1 MNNSEILRIAIKNIR
16 QNRDSVSTLLGEK
29 SGVDSAFG
37 AIKNMLKSINIRN
50 SNEAEIK
57 KIDEYINGCDG
68 KKIFNIKPE
77 IVRRV
82 WQIVYNNNT
91 KMFNIKELYSFCCY
105 TNQIIKS
112 YDNLDDIEYESN
124 REEQVKKIIKE
135 RELLERVKEEEEKKK
150 KEEEKE
156 EEEKSKMT
164 DEEKFRYELNKAQ
177 DKDKFATDI
186 FKDLDSMDEKEKKL
200 KAAVL
205 LEFYESKKE
214 TKKTKEKK
222 QKLKQILA

>member
-16 QNRDSVSTLLGEK
+16 QNRNNVDILRNEE

-57 KIDEYINGCDG
+57 KIGEYINRCD
-68 KKIFNIKPE
+68 KKIFNIKSE

-82 WQIVYNNNT
+82 WRIVYNNNT

-135 RELLERVKEEEEKKK
+135 RELLEKVKEEEEKK
-150 KEEEKE
+150 EEQ
-156 EEEKSKMT
+156 KSKMT
-164 DEEKFRYELNKAQ
+164 DEDRFRYELNKAQ

-186 FKDLDSMDEKEKKL
+186 FKDLDGMDEKEKKL

>member
-16 QNRDSVSTLLGEK
+16 QNKNSVDILRNEE

-57 KIDEYINGCDG
+57 KIGEYINRCD

-124 REEQVKKIIKE
+124 REEKVKKIIKE

-164 DEEKFRYELNKAQ
+164 DEDRFRYELNKAQ

-186 FKDLDSMDEKEKKL
+186 FKDLDGMDEKEKKL